1 MNVIELRGP
10 IRREHH
16 HDMIENLQAKG
27 LLKIIKLSE
36 LHKSMPKLHGNV
48 KEFVLKQR
56 EDLRQQILAL
66 L

>member
-1 MNVIELRGP
+1 
-10 IRREHH
+10 
-16 HDMIENLQAKG
+16 MIENLQAKG

-36 LHKSMPKLHGNV
+36 LHKSMPKLNGNV

>member
-1 MNVIELRGP
+1 
-10 IRREHH
+10 
-16 HDMIENLQAKG
+16 MIENLQVKG